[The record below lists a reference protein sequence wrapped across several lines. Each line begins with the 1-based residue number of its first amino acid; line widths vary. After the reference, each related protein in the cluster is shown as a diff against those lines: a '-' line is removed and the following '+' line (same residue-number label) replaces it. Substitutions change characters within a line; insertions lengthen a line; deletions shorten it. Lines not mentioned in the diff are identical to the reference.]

1 MVLREIIRNIY
12 PMPEESVSRLSGC
25 ISELHLPKGS
35 MVLEAGKIEPG
46 IFFINKGIVRAFIN
60 DRGKDVTFWIG
71 KEGDTIVS
79 LMSYVYGRPGYESV
93 ELMEDSILYK
103 ASREA
108 LGKLFMEDIGI
119 ANWGRKF
126 AETEFMRTEQRL
138 IPMLSMTA
146 TQRYT
151 RLLEDNPELLQRLPL
166 ECLASYLGIT
176 PVSLSRIR
184 AGIGK

>member
-1 MVLREIIRNIY
+1 MV
-12 PMPEESVSRLSGC
+12 
-25 ISELHLPKGS
+25 
-35 MVLEAGKIEPG
+35 A
-46 IFFINKGIVRAFIN
+46 
-60 DRGKDVTFWIG
+60 TFWIG

-126 AETEFMRTEQRL
+126 AKTEFMRTEQKL
-138 IPMLSMTA
+138 LS
-146 TQRYT
+146 
-151 RLLEDNPELLQRLPL
+151 EHPDLLQRLPL